1 MAQEVKVIKTFEVSN
16 YAVVE
21 WGNQY
26 VACWLPKVID
36 RDYSK
41 RAPNEEDALNDAKVT
56 MYWAQGHYFMDLS
69 DALLF
74 AIDKEQEAIRQF
86 MKTVIA
92 GQNEQMETIMQ
103 IRERLARISS
113 KLDRLGYKGDR

>member
-1 MAQEVKVIKTFEVSN
+1 MAQTVKVIKTFKASH

-41 RAPNEEDALNDAKVT
+41 REPNEEDALNDAMIT
-56 MYWAQGHYFMDLS
+56 MYWAQGHYFRDLS
-69 DALLF
+69 NALLF
-74 AIDKEQEAIRQF
+74 AIDKEEEAIDSH
-86 MKTVIA
+86 MKWLEDSI
-92 GQNEQMETIMQ
+92 
-103 IRERLARISS
+103 
-113 KLDRLGYKGDR
+113 